1 MKLVLCFFALGVV
14 TGILIAP
21 EKGSFLRGRL
31 AQLAD
36 DLSLAKQHL
45 TEPGV
50 NA

>member
-21 EKGSFLRGRL
+21 EKGSLLRERL

-36 DLSLAKQHL
+36 DLALAKDHL
-45 TEPGV
+45 TNPDLE
-50 NA
+50 A